1 MLGEFHVVSKRYVPL
16 WRQHRPKRQ
25 LATEVTM
32 AVASLAGLAL
42 VWAPWREA
50 QHLNGA
56 ISFQIAAGDPVAVA
70 LFAFMG
76 LVLVAMSTRLWR
88 AQRKASAILM
98 GLEALA
104 LAYLAFS
111 HPMSIDHLI
120 TFIAVALTSTAWLV
134 TLAFDLEDGWLG
146 LAAACSVAGLFIVFA
161 NMGIGERSL
170 ITSSLL
176 GMNVMFFRHF
186 G

>member
-16 WRQHRPKRQ
+16 WRQRKKKRQ
-25 LATEVTM
+25 WATEATM
-32 AVASLAGLAL
+32 ALASLAGLVL
-42 VWAPWREA
+42 VWAPWRDNG
-50 QHLNGA
+50 HLNGA
-56 ISFQIAAGDPVAVA
+56 ISFQLATVDPVAVA

-76 LVLVAMSTRLWR
+76 LVLFAMAHRLYH
-88 AQRKASAILM
+88 AQRKASAVLM
-98 GLEALA
+98 GLQAVA

-111 HPMSIDHLI
+111 DPVSIDHLV

-146 LAAACSVAGLFIVFA
+146 LAAVCSVAGLFVVFA

-176 GMNVMFFRHF
+176 GMNVMYFRHF